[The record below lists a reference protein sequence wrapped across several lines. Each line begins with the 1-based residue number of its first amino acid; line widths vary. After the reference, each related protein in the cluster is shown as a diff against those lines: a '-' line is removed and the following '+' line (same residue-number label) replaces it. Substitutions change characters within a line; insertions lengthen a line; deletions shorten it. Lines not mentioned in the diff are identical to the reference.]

1 MLIALCY
8 LLLLLCLIGGLCIVI
23 VNLPGLWVMA
33 LAAAVYALL
42 TSLALITPK
51 VLLILLSLALIAE
64 IIDFAAAGAGA
75 KRAGA
80 SRRGLIGAVI
90 GGMLGAFVFSL
101 PLPII
106 GTLAGVCIGTF
117 VGALIGELSIG
128 KEIGQSVRIGANAT
142 AGKLVGIL
150 FKLSFGALMLVITMW
165 YGWPFSGRRAVPL
178 VSPALTA
185 PTTAVTTRGI

>member
-8 LLLLLCLIGGLCIVI
+8 LLLLLFLLGGLCIVI
-23 VNLPGLWVMA
+23 VSLPGLWVMA
-33 LAAAVYALL
+33 LAAAVYAVL
-42 TSLALITPK
+42 TKLALITPK
-51 VLLILLSLALIAE
+51 VLLVLLSLALVAE
-64 IIDFAAAGAGA
+64 IIDFVAAGAGA

-80 SRRGLIGAVI
+80 SRRGLIGAII

-142 AGKLVGIL
+142 AGKLVGVL
-150 FKLSFGALMLVITMW
+150 FKLSFGALMLLITMW
-165 YGWPFSGRRAVPL
+165 YAWPFSSHRAAPP
-178 VSPALTA
+178 VSPALASPSAIT
-185 PTTAVTTRGI
+185 TTRGG